1 MLFFVYIYTM
11 RCLVLFVC
19 FNIANALFA
28 QEPSPSFREDQIC
41 LSVGYPFFS
50 EAPESLIQNKLSY
63 ALSLGYV
70 RDMPIN
76 KARTLAIG
84 LGLGWD
90 QATLFTNTR
99 FTNTGNSLTTTVIE
113 EAYQKNYISVQSLA
127 LPFELRWR
135 NATET
140 NHAFWRIYTGV
151 SLHVP
156 LKLSSYYKPNNG
168 ASSRVSIPS
177 NSTVF
182 RLNVHF
188 GFNTWNISLTHDLQ
202 PWTQTGG
209 LGDNINM
216 RFSRIGFIFYVF

>member
-1 MLFFVYIYTM
+1 MRFF
-11 RCLVLFVC
+11 VLFVF
-19 FNIANALFA
+19 FNISNALFA
-28 QEPSPSFREDQIC
+28 QDSAPSFREDQIY

-50 EAPESLIQNKLSY
+50 ESSETLIQNKLSY
-63 ALSLGYV
+63 ALSFGFV

-76 KARTLAIG
+76 KSRTLALG
-84 LGLGWD
+84 MGLGWD
-90 QATLFTNTR
+90 MATLFTNTR
-99 FTNTGNSLTTTVIE
+99 FFNTSNSITASIIE
-113 EAYQKNYISVQSLA
+113 EDYQQNYISVQSLA
-127 LPFELRWR
+127 IPFEFRWR

-140 NHAFWRIYTGV
+140 NHAFWRIHAGV

-156 LKLSSYYKPNNG
+156 LKLSSFYKDANG
-168 ASSRVSIPS
+168 VSSRISLPS

-202 PWTQTGG
+202 PWTQTEG
-209 LGDNINM
+209 LVDNINM